1 MGVILS
7 ANNQYKLQKTL
18 DSEDY
23 TLYKQYSLENTIV
36 NTSNVYNTIVR
47 PDHNI
52 VFGIDVARPALCP
65 SFNLCHKEQRPNRV
79 VTTGP
84 VAFNPH
90 VSMRTTYVNSYTNS
104 YTKNQASTATNA
116 LLKRGGVKK
125 LACRGSC
132 KKVPGKPLENAYFGL
147 CITPC
152 AKN

>member
-36 NTSNVYNTIVR
+36 NTSNVYNTIVH

-52 VFGIDVARPALCP
+52 VFGIDISRPTLCP
-65 SFNLCHKEQRPNRV
+65 SFNLCNKELRPNRAV
-79 VTTGP
+79 LTDP

-90 VSMRTTYVNSYTNS
+90 VSMRTTYVNSYTDS
-104 YTKNQASTATNA
+104 YTMNQASNSTNA

-132 KKVPGKPLENAYFGL
+132 KKVAGKPQENSYFTM

-152 AKN
+152 AK